1 MKLTDNEVKE
11 ILDQNSKRIE
21 GIEKMALN
29 LYAIHNIRYWYSHL
43 LNFPVSQNLLQ
54 DMMQIEAY
62 TTSISV
68 AYGRLFGE
76 GQGKVT
82 KLERNILPEE
92 YLHIHDEIINLRHG
106 RYAHHGN
113 DPSIRKSVPVKYDGK
128 FKIGLEM
135 EIGFYIGAPKAWQPL
150 FEWLDDYMY
159 RTLYK
164 KIHSLSKKTRQEWE
178 MENGPVPKWIEP

>member
-29 LYAIHNIRYWYSHL
+29 VYAIHNIRYWYSHL
-43 LNFPVSQNLLQ
+43 LNFPVSQNRLQ

-106 RYAHHGN
+106 RCQGKHRE
-113 DPSIRKSVPVKYDGK
+113 SIKNVVGSSSYGRYCY
-128 FKIGLEM
+128 F
-135 EIGFYIGAPKAWQPL
+135 
-150 FEWLDDYMY
+150 
-159 RTLYK
+159 
-164 KIHSLSKKTRQEWE
+164 H
-178 MENGPVPKWIEP
+178 